1 VARAIARSPMPLV
14 NGIGHEVDFTIADF
28 AADVRAPTPTAA
40 AQLVVPDRRQ
50 WLERLGQLGLRFG
63 AAMRRQLEDERARL
77 ATAQARLRLAHP
89 GARLMQH
96 GQRLDELEQR
106 LQRATARS
114 LERVGERLHRLGAR
128 MLAQSPA
135 GAMRELELRRAALQA
150 RLVLAVR
157 TRLIAAETR
166 FGLVSHGLHAI
177 SPLAT
182 LSRGFAVV
190 TRLADGAVLHSAASV
205 NTGDEIEA
213 RLASGR
219 LRARVTEKEL

>member
-1 VARAIARSPMPLV
+1 
-14 NGIGHEVDFTIADF
+14 
-28 AADVRAPTPTAA
+28 
-40 AQLVVPDRRQ
+40 
-50 WLERLGQLGLRFG
+50 
-63 AAMRRQLEDERARL
+63 
-77 ATAQARLRLAHP
+77 
-89 GARLMQH
+89 
-96 GQRLDELEQR
+96 
-106 LQRATARS
+106 
-114 LERVGERLHRLGAR
+114 

-166 FGLVSHGLHAI
+166 FALVSHGLHAI